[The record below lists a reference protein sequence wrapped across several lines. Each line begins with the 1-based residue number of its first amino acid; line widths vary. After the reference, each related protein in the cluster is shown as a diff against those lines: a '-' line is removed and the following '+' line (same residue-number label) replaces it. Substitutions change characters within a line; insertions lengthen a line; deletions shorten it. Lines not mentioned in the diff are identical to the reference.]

1 MTDFVPSTMVQTYIE
16 RGLPVTAADAV
27 RAAFPQ
33 GYAAVQAQY
42 EKYAPLFMHPQRPA
56 LHALRQLDFNTY
68 LPGAVLA
75 KVDRMSMRHGLETR
89 TPYLYPSVIKLAAK
103 ASHGLCMDGVPQHPD
118 RKSDGWGK
126 GG

>member
-33 GYAAVQAQY
+33 GYAAVQGQY

-56 LHALRQLDFNTY
+56 LHALRQFDFNTY

-89 TPYLYPSVIKLAAK
+89 TPFLYPTVIKLAATAGPDQIGR
-103 ASHGLCMDGVPQHPD
+103 ASCRESVGQSV
-118 RKSDGWGK
+118 
-126 GG
+126 